1 MSLNYYFEEEENN
14 REESINNYK
23 YLFLNYENN
32 MPSLNEALNQIFKS
46 AVFDDSKV
54 KSLTDDIIEKCKQ
67 AIDPRFNKIK
77 NKYKNVSLDDAYI
90 ICSYTCESYDTKY
103 SPYKI
108 LNQNL
113 VSNNRKQGVV
123 NISKYLYIFL
133 KSLRK
138 LERYYPINQNRY
150 LYRCISHKVRIEKDP
165 KNDKLIPYVNGI
177 QKTFWGFTSTSINPK
192 MTLNFLGKKNQLKT
206 GTIFTIGGDVWGY
219 DIKLFNYY
227 NEEEI
232 LLEPETKF
240 IVDSVLPPVNDVI
253 NIICKTLKSPLILDS
268 NEEQPTK
275 IIDNNN
281 IINNKFDNNMLNNY
295 YNNYIVKIEGEIK
308 NNSIS
313 SCVRGIGYLCNIPSK
328 NMKILITYNETIN
341 LEILNNIQKLKIYIN
356 NKEIII
362 DMNINRYK
370 YTNEELD
377 ITIIEI
383 LKEDNIITFLEI
395 DGIIDSKDYTNEN
408 ILAIY
413 FQNENLLTKMNG
425 IILKKNNSNYLCN
438 IESYKNGII
447 ILNNNLK
454 LFGIIKENNDNNLI
468 EFMSMNTIIN
478 NINYIKC
485 IHEIKKDDLGKD
497 IQILNNEFFIREKNE
512 EILKKMNAIINGAL
526 KSNILTYKFNKE
538 GLYTIYI
545 TSNGLIKNMSS
556 MFSFCSSLK
565 EINLSSFNTNQVTD
579 MSYMFSHCSSLKEIN
594 LSSFNTNQVTNMSSM
609 FYHCHSLKEINLSSF
624 NTNQVTDMRGM
635 FYDCSSLDELNTN
648 DEKIKKEFKNNK
660 NSCCII
666 V

>member
-32 MPSLNEALNQIFKS
+32 ILSLNEALNQIFKS

-192 MTLNFLGKKNQLKT
+192 MTLNFLGKKNYLKT

-240 IVDSVLPPVNDVI
+240 IVDSVLPPVNDII

-268 NEEQPTK
+268 NEEQTTK

-281 IINNKFDNNMLNNY
+281 IINNKFDNNILNNY

-313 SCVRGIGYLCNIPSK
+313 SCVRGIGYLCNIASK
-328 NMKILITYNETIN
+328 NMKILITYNEIIN

-425 IILKKNNSNYLCN
+425 IIVKKNNSNYLCN

-497 IQILNNEFFIREKNE
+497 IQILNNKNLIWEKN
-512 EILKKMNAIINGAL
+512 
-526 KSNILTYKFNKE
+526 
-538 GLYTIYI
+538 
-545 TSNGLIKNMSS
+545 
-556 MFSFCSSLK
+556 
-565 EINLSSFNTNQVTD
+565 
-579 MSYMFSHCSSLKEIN
+579 
-594 LSSFNTNQVTNMSSM
+594 
-609 FYHCHSLKEINLSSF
+609 
-624 NTNQVTDMRGM
+624 
-635 FYDCSSLDELNTN
+635 
-648 DEKIKKEFKNNK
+648 
-660 NSCCII
+660 
-666 V
+666 